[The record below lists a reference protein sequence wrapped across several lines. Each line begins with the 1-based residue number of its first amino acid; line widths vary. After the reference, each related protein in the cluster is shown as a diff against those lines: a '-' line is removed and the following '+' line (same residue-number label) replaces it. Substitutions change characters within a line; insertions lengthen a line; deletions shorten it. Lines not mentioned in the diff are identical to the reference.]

1 MNEETGTRNPPA
13 RNETAG
19 VDAQD
24 AAAMGAQ
31 GPAGVDPQ
39 RAVTMGAQGPAGVD
53 PQGAAAMDAQ
63 GAAVIMRQAR
73 ERAGRE
79 LRVRR
84 PVLFVTWG
92 LVLLIGYGAMWLSV
106 RGQRPYTGPAWE
118 TLLLGFLLILAA
130 AAVTAQVVDRA
141 ASGVG
146 GRSELQRGIFVLAL
160 ISGFAALQIEKS
172 AMVHAGASKPVAGML
187 GAASPMLAAGVVF
200 VATAALGGR
209 LNWSRL
215 ALGVWLLAVAAGGTW
230 GGPVT
235 ALAVYALAGGGG
247 VLAMAAIEP
256 RMRRS

>member
-1 MNEETGTRNPPA
+1 MNEETGTRNPP
-13 RNETAG
+13 
-19 VDAQD
+19 
-24 AAAMGAQ
+24 
-31 GPAGVDPQ
+31 GPDEEA
-39 RAVTMGAQGPAGVD
+39 
-53 PQGAAAMDAQ
+53 DAQ
-63 GAAVIMRQAR
+63 GAAVMDTQGAAVIMQQAR

-118 TLLLGFLLILAA
+118 TLLLAFLLVLAA
-130 AAVTAQVVDRA
+130 ATITAQVVDWA

-146 GRSELQRGIFVLAL
+146 GRSEVRRGIFVLAL
-160 ISGFAALQIEKS
+160 ISGFAALEIEKS
-172 AMVHAGASKPVAGML
+172 AMVHAGASTQVAAML
-187 GAASPMLAAGVVF
+187 GAAAPMLTAGLVF
-200 VATAALGGR
+200 VATSAPAGR

-215 ALGVWLLAVAAGGTW
+215 ALGGWLLAVAVGGIW

-235 ALAVYALAGGGG
+235 NLAVCALAGGGG

-256 RMRRS
+256 RLRRS